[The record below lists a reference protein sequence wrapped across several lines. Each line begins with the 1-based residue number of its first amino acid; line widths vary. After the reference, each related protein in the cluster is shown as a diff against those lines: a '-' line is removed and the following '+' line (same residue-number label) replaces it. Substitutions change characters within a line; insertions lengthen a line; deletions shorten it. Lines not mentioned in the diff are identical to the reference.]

1 MGFIEY
7 ERCYTLKKLLFIL
20 VLMLPIFAHGQAS
33 VALMPVPHYQFFD
46 ANGIPLSGGCLF
58 AYISGTV
65 TNQATYTDF
74 TGVVQNSNPVI
85 LDAGGYANIWL
96 DQTKTYKFKLVSS
109 GGANCA
115 SGTSQWTVDNVPGN
129 ASSSHLF
136 AGDGTCSSTGIGF
149 VSEIT
154 TGFIRS
160 ASGTIDVC
168 SAGVDV
174 LRITAAAL
182 RPFTAGSMTL
192 GTAAFPYSSEYIGA
206 VGTNNAQI
214 TGTFTGARVFT
225 LPDVASDTF
234 VMLNAAQTVTNKS
247 FKADTNKIVDPTD
260 ITKILNF
267 SESGATTGTTLTL
280 AGIQTVNRT
289 ITFPDATDTV
299 AVLNATQT
307 MLAKTLTSP
316 TITGPTFNTS
326 VAQGSAFK
334 FQNFSTGP
342 PCSTSGAAGATCVNA
357 YTWTVAFADSNYIMG
372 CTGLGQANTATGPT
386 VEVITAS
393 GFTVR
398 VTSIAATVASFSSYN
413 CWAFHP

>member
-1 MGFIEY
+1 MRLMVKMILCIAASFA
-7 ERCYTLKKLLFIL
+7 LL
-20 VLMLPIFAHGQAS
+20 VMVHGQAS
-33 VALMPVPHYQFFD
+33 VGLMPVSHYQFFD

-58 AYISGTV
+58 TYISGTV

-96 DQTKTYKFKLVSS
+96 DQTKTYKLKLVSS

-160 ASGTIDVC
+160 SSGTIDVC

-280 AGIQTVNRT
+280 AGIQTANRT
-289 ITFPDATDTV
+289 ITFPDRTDTV
-299 AVLNATQT
+299 VTLGGTQT
-307 MLAKTLTSP
+307 LAGPKTLTSP
-316 TITGPTFNTS
+316 VINQPTIGTGITASSGLQFARFGPTCSTPTT
-326 VAQGSAFK
+326 Q
-334 FQNFSTGP
+334 FST
-342 PCSTSGAAGATCVNA
+342 CTTT
-357 YTWTVAFADSNYIMG
+357 YTWPVAFADTNY
-372 CTGLGQANTATGPT
+372 TAVCVGVGEVTGPSGLMI
-386 VEVITAS
+386 EVLTTTTFNARLFNLSS
-393 GFTVR
+393 G
-398 VTSIAATVASFSSYN
+398 VASSYTAVH
-413 CWAFHP
+413 CVGAHD